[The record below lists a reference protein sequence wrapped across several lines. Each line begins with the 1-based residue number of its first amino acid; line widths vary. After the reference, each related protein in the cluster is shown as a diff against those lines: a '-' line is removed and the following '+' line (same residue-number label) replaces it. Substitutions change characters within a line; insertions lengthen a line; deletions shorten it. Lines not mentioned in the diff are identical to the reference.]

1 MSEQHLCPDRQNT
14 PRISGWPEKDTWD
27 VRANGDRC
35 CSFCGSLHPEDYM
48 RLMRDACD
56 DTSETHIERAT
67 GKTYK
72 FYVHQKDVSNAL
84 DGGIKFYVWHISS
97 DAWADEAN
105 ALWPTVMS
113 QSRKKQD
120 AHFAK
125 LFPGVR
131 E

>member
-1 MSEQHLCPDRQNT
+1 
-14 PRISGWPEKDTWD
+14 
-27 VRANGDRC
+27 
-35 CSFCGSLHPEDYM
+35 M

-84 DGGIKFYVWHISS
+84 DGGIKFYVWHIPS
-97 DAWADEAN
+97 DAWANEAN

-113 QSRKKQD
+113 KSRKKQD